1 MPSCRGGRGIEQ
13 GFRGNQR
20 EEERLAASSKKTK
33 LGTKFEF
40 RRSSNVL
47 KSGSCACNKSGDGV
61 LEESL
66 EWTWYFIFKIFKGSQ
81 FVIQKE
87 QENDLFK

>member
-1 MPSCRGGRGIEQ
+1 MDRARGWAGLCL
-13 GFRGNQR
+13 RGNQR
-20 EEERLAASSKKTK
+20 KEERLAAGSKKTK

-47 KSGSCACNKSGDGV
+47 KSGSGACNQFGDGV

-66 EWTWYFIFKIFKGSQ
+66 EWTWYFISKIFRGAQ
-81 FVIQKE
+81 IMIQKE
-87 QENDLFK
+87 QEKDLFK